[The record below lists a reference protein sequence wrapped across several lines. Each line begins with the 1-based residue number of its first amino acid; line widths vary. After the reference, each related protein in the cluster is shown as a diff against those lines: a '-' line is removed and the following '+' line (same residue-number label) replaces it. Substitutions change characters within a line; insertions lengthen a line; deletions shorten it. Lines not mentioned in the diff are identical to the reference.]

1 MEPIDLTTHEALE
14 AAVAA
19 YRAARRTRAERHVAD
34 DVALARYRAY
44 FPLATDSEC
53 RSRMREHLEQERLLR
68 QRILMQTRSALDLAV
83 SN

>member
-1 MEPIDLTTHEALE
+1 MEPIDLTMYEAVE

-19 YRAARRTRAERHVAD
+19 YRAARRNQAEHHIAD

-44 FPLATDSEC
+44 FPLATDNEC
-53 RSRMREHLEQERLLR
+53 RCRMREHLEQERLSR
-68 QRILMQTRSALDLAV
+68 QRTLVRTLSALDLAV